1 MIKLNFWRRLSV
13 NLIYLLGISIMIL
26 LPAFFALRE
35 IYNNIE
41 FVEGNRLALNWA
53 VSGAL
58 VLIVWAIIYVK
69 YFRKLFHRKL
79 QALAVRDEIGIMP
92 VRGVIGMTIDRFL
105 RTVEFVYPFV
115 VTLLG
120 LYVMK
125 YAFGYQYEMFEKL
138 YDMNIILLL
147 LAVAG
152 FFVMLIGDFVKVN
165 FMQQQEVEDKL
176 NLKAKTNKL
185 ELKELK
191 KAKKASLAALAIE
204 RQLALL
210 KEDTPEIVEPDP
222 V

>member
-1 MIKLNFWRRLSV
+1 
-13 NLIYLLGISIMIL
+13 
-26 LPAFFALRE
+26 
-35 IYNNIE
+35 
-41 FVEGNRLALNWA
+41 
-53 VSGAL
+53 
-58 VLIVWAIIYVK
+58 
-69 YFRKLFHRKL
+69 
-79 QALAVRDEIGIMP
+79 MP